1 MIRRPPRSTRTD
13 TLFPYTTLFRSH
25 PIEASRASSPVTT
38 ESVSASIVLRK
49 MSIRRATFFDVVA
62 VISRKCILSTR
73 RANSTYPQSRVSP
86 DRVTPSSCLFELPRL
101 TRPSAKLHLPL
112 ENVANHLK
120 GLKLG
125 KD

>member
-1 MIRRPPRSTRTD
+1 
-13 TLFPYTTLFRSH
+13 
-25 PIEASRASSPVTT
+25 
-38 ESVSASIVLRK
+38 

-101 TRPSAKLHLPL
+101 NRPSAKLNLPL
-112 ENVANHLK
+112 ENVANQLK
-120 GLKLG
+120 GVKRSEEHTSELQSLLRISYDVFCSK
-125 KD
+125 KKKHKHKQPTRE